1 MDTMA
6 SILAAIAV
14 SADETIASQNVIN
27 NEGIQFAIRLSGCL
41 HCSSCVAYL
50 TLPVS
55 NCSGERSF
63 SLLKRIKNASRSTI
77 AQDRLRNLTLRPM
90 NLECEIEQAL
100 DFQDLVDSF
109 AIVKAR
115 RQ

>member
-63 SLLKRIKNASRSTI
+63 SLLKRIKNASRSTEKFN
-77 AQDRLRNLTLRPM
+77 AY
-90 NLECEIEQAL
+90 ECEIEQAL

-115 RQ
+115 RQQF